1 MNLFIKNIRIVT
13 SLATLLLIAGNPL
26 VGQVKKGSKEN
37 QTSRFMKKS
46 DAEWKQ
52 VLTPM
57 QYHITREKG
66 TERPFTGKY
75 WNYFEKGSYQCVAC
89 KSILF
94 ASAAK
99 FESSCGWPS
108 FFEKD
113 STAQISYIKDTSHGM
128 IRTEVCC
135 ATCGAHL
142 GHVFDD
148 GPAPTGRRYCINSE
162 SLLFIPDK

>member
-1 MNLFIKNIRIVT
+1 MNLFSQNIRLVT
-13 SLATLLLIAGNPL
+13 TLVSLMMVAGNPL
-26 VGQVKKGSKEN
+26 YGQTGKGSKEN
-37 QTSRFMKKS
+37 QTSRIMKKS
-46 DAEWKQ
+46 DSEWKQ

-75 WNYFEKGSYQCVAC
+75 WNFFETGSYQCVGC

-94 ASAAK
+94 RSAAK

>member
-1 MNLFIKNIRIVT
+1 MSLFLRNLR
-13 SLATLLLIAGNPL
+13 LLIIISSLSQAAGIPL
-26 VGQVKKGSKEN
+26 FAQSGKVSKEKQITHN
-37 QTSRFMKKS
+37 MKKS

-52 VLTPM
+52 ILTPM
-57 QYHITREKG
+57 QFHITREKG

-75 WNYFEKGSYQCVAC
+75 WNFFETGSYQCIAC

-94 ASAAK
+94 RSTAK

-113 STAQISYIKDTSHGM
+113 SSAQISYTRDTSHGM
-128 IRTEVCC
+128 VRTEVSC
-135 ATCGAHL
+135 AVCGAHL

-162 SLLFIPDK
+162 SILFIPDK